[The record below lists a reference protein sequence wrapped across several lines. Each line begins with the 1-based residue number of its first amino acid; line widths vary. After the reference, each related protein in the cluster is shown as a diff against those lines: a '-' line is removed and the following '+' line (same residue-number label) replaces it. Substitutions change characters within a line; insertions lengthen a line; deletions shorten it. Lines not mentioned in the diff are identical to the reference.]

1 MTVNK
6 YYKIKEKGMTLYEL
20 EMQERSGAIR
30 KKGLRERRRE
40 VSETSVINNKILKS
54 VVFNE
59 ENRSFFL
66 PIP

>member
-1 MTVNK
+1 
-6 YYKIKEKGMTLYEL
+6 MTLYEL
-20 EMQERSGAIR
+20 EMQERSGVIK

-54 VVFNE
+54 VVFSE
-59 ENRSFFL
+59 ENKSLFL